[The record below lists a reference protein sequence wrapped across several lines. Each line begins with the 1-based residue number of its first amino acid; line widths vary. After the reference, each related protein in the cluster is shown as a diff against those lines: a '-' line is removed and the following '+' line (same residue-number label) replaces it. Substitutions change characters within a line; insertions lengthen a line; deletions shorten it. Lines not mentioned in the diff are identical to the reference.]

1 MIIVHLNTWKLG
13 LYISITSLYVFAATS
28 HTFKN
33 QGISWGKGHL
43 ILPPC
48 KSIVQQRKGGEEMT
62 RIGEM
67 AFTVPTFLV

>member
-1 MIIVHLNTWKLG
+1 MIIVHLDAWTH
-13 LYISITSLYVFAATS
+13 ISINSLYVFAATS

-33 QGISWGKGHL
+33 QRISWGKGHL

-62 RIGEM
+62 WIGEM
-67 AFTVPTFLV
+67 AFTVPTFPV